1 MGDHVDAGEIEQR
14 LYDPGR
20 AIVPSVESLIGQQPR
35 ERILDDVPDGA
46 ETGAVVVS
54 APPDD
59 GVQALSPTKI
69 AVESAVISGISEDL
83 SHRRTDCLG
92 KLQQMRKHHRIMD
105 VGCGGDGPKRRAI
118 CQRDDMI
125 FCAGLA
131 AICGIWTDKSA
142 AVLGSHTATVDHK
155 SDRFDRGRGTGSQ
168 RPNERTVN
176 RAQGP
181 HCKPPSH
188 PSPQSGTADTLAG
201 GGEHSPSHPFVDKVT
216 ESLHDLSGFRARVT
230 RTGVFGIQSIDQGRE
245 EINSRRSYGFPQTN
259 DYSRS

>member
-1 MGDHVDAGEIEQR
+1 M
-14 LYDPGR
+14 
-20 AIVPSVESLIGQQPR
+20 PSVESLIGQQPR

-59 GVQALSPTKI
+59 GVHALSPTKI

-92 KLQQMRKHHRIMD
+92 KLQQMRTHHRIIVSYHCIID

-125 FCAGLA
+125 FCARLA
-131 AICGIWTDKSA
+131 AICGIWTDKIA
-142 AVLGSHTATVDHK
+142 AVLGSHTATVNHK

-168 RPNERTVN
+168 RPNERTVD

-181 HCKPPSH
+181 RRKPPSH
-188 PSPQSGTADTLAG
+188 PSPQSGTADALAG
-201 GGEHSPSHPFVDKVT
+201 SGERSPSHPFVDKVT

-230 RTGVFGIQSIDQGRE
+230 RTDVFGIESIDQGRE
-245 EINSRRSYGFPQTN
+245 EINSRRSYSFPQTN